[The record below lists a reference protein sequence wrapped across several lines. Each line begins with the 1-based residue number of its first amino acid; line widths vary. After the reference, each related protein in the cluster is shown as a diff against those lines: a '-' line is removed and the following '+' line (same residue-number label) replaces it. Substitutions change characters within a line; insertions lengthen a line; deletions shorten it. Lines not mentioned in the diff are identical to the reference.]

1 MSDFGSRVRARRK
14 ELGLT
19 LDEVS
24 KRAGCTKAAISNYE
38 RGYAK
43 SVTMDLLFPLAQAL
57 EVTPQWLATGK
68 GGFETIAV
76 RTDQEKELIATYRTL
91 PPALQDHLVQTSVS
105 LASSVL
111 PSPPY
116 PKAPPSTVIPTVAKK
131 RR

>member
-1 MSDFGSRVRARRK
+1 MSDFGERVRARRK
-14 ELGLT
+14 ELNLT

-24 KRAGCTKAAISNYE
+24 RRAGCTKAAISNYE

-57 EVTPQWLATGK
+57 EVSPQWLATGK
-68 GGFETIAV
+68 GGYDALAV
-76 RTDQEKELIATYRTL
+76 RSDQEKELIATYRTL
-91 PPALQDHLVQTSVS
+91 PPSLQDHLLQTSVS
-105 LASSVL
+105 LASTVL

-116 PKAPPSTVIPTVAKK
+116 PRPPQDNHAQSVAKK

>member
-1 MSDFGSRVRARRK
+1 MSDFGDRVRRRRK

-24 KRAGCTKAAISNYE
+24 RRAGCTKAAISNYE

-57 EVTPQWLATGK
+57 EVSPQWLATGH
-68 GGFETIAV
+68 GAFETIAV
-76 RTDQEKELIATYRTL
+76 RNEQERELIATYRTL
-91 PPALQDHLVQTSVS
+91 PPTLQDHLVQTSVS

-111 PSPPY
+111 PIPPY
-116 PKAPPSTVIPTVAKK
+116 PKPPSSTGATVSVKK

>member
-1 MSDFGSRVRARRK
+1 MSDFGSRVRTRRK

-24 KRAGCTKAAISNYE
+24 RRAGCTKAAISNYE

-68 GGFETIAV
+68 GGFDVIAV
-76 RTDQEKELIATYRTL
+76 RTEQEKELIATYRTL

-105 LASSVL
+105 LASTVL

-116 PKAPPSTVIPTVAKK
+116 PKPPHAGAAVAPAKK